1 MPHVVVEEKGC
12 RDCSL
17 CIEICPTDVFAHD
30 DGRGLAVVRQEAD
43 CIGCTSCQYICP
55 SRCIKVTDVAL
66 QRPFFRIENDAA
78 LVKRLL
84 QKEPV
89 SSALSPEDL
98 KEALGD
104 VSFRLLALAD
114 SVTETMGRGQKAVG
128 RKAGGLAAAHLPE
141 MYEGASMQ
149 EVLERMK
156 TRFEGAFD
164 FEPTVTD
171 GAVSLVFKKCS
182 MHRVVTA
189 AGGKLGDHV
198 LCQLFHEY
206 WAGLVGAFT
215 GKNFSVE
222 MTEVGATCSMKLTPR
237 N

>member
-1 MPHVVVEEKGC
+1 MPNVVIEEKGC

-30 DGRGLAVVRQEAD
+30 DGRGLAVVRQQAD

-55 SRCIKVTDVAL
+55 SRCIRVSDVAV

-84 QKEPV
+84 QREPV
-89 SSALSPEDL
+89 NSSLTDGDML
-98 KEALGD
+98 EALGD

-128 RKAGGLAAAHLPE
+128 RQAGVLAASHLPE
-141 MYEGASMQ
+141 MYEGASMG
-149 EVLERMK
+149 EVLERMR

-164 FEPTVTD
+164 FAPSVD
-171 GAVSLVFKKCS
+171 GAEVTMVFKKCA
-182 MHRVVTA
+182 MNRVVTE
-189 AGGKLGDHV
+189 AGGKLGEHV
-198 LCQLFHEY
+198 LCKLFHEY

-215 GKNFSVE
+215 GKNFGVE
-222 MTEVGATCSMKLTPR
+222 MPEVGATCTMKLSPR